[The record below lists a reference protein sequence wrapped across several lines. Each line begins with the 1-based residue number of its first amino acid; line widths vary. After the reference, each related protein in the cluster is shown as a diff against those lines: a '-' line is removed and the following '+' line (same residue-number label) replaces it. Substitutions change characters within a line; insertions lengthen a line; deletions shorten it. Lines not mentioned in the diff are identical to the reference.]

1 MHRRCARFLHAQGP
15 RDSMTGHTLGYR
27 PSPMGATADATA
39 GVPSYD
45 SAQGQSPILREA
57 RDLVRYRDLLGLMVV
72 NIAKSRYKRSAL
84 GVLWTLMNPVLHTA
98 VLTVA
103 FANIFKSSL
112 PNYVLYVL
120 SGMVCWTLFTTT
132 TVYAMNSLIWGGSI
146 LGRIY
151 IPRTIFAAAA
161 VGNGLTSFGLALV
174 PLVGIMIITGHPWTL
189 ALISVPFAVLLLTVF
204 VFGVSLLVS
213 SIAVLYTDFVEFYQ
227 VMVQALFFLTPIMY
241 PEEILPAWAAPLM
254 RFNPMYSLV
263 EMFRQPVYYGQ
274 FPDMATSLTASITS
288 VAFLVVGW
296 VIFTRR
302 SDELPYRI

>member
-1 MHRRCARFLHAQGP
+1 MPFARPQGA
-15 RDSMTGHTLGYR
+15 
-27 PSPMGATADATA
+27 GADGAA
-39 GVPSYD
+39 GLPSYD
-45 SAQGQSPILREA
+45 SAKGESPILREA

-103 FANIFKSSL
+103 FSNIFRSSL
-112 PNYVLYVL
+112 PNYTVYVL
-120 SGMVCWTLFTTT
+120 SGMVCWNLFTMT

-174 PLVGIMIITGHPWTL
+174 PLIGIMGITGQPFTL
-189 ALISVPFAVLLLTVF
+189 ALASLPLAVLFLTAF

-227 VMVQALFFLTPIMY
+227 VIVQALFFLTPIAY
-241 PEEILPAWAAPLM
+241 PEDILPSWAAQIMHL
-254 RFNPMYSLV
+254 NPMYSLV
-263 EMFRQPVYYGQ
+263 DMFREPVYYGR
-274 FPDMATSLTASITS
+274 FPDMTTTLTAATTSI
-288 VAFLVVGW
+288 AFLVVGW
-296 VIFTRR
+296 VAFTLRA
-302 SDELPYRI
+302 DELPYRI

>member
-1 MHRRCARFLHAQGP
+1 MAPA
-15 RDSMTGHTLGYR
+15 M
-27 PSPMGATADATA
+27 TA
-39 GVPSYD
+39 GALSDHGDDDAAAGLPSYD
-45 SAQGQSPILREA
+45 SAQGESPILREA
-57 RDLVRYRDLLGLMVV
+57 RDLFRYRDLLGLMIV
-72 NIAKSRYKRSAL
+72 NIAKSRYKRSVL
-84 GVLWTLMNPVLHTA
+84 GVLWTLMNPVLHTV

-103 FANIFKSSL
+103 FANIFRSSL
-112 PNYVLYVL
+112 PNYAVYVL
-120 SGMVCWTLFTTT
+120 SGMVCWNLFTVT

-174 PLVGIMIITGHPWTL
+174 PLVGIMVVMRQPWTV
-189 ALISVPFAVLLLTVF
+189 ALISVPFAVLLLTAF

-241 PEEILPAWAAPLM
+241 PKEILPGWALALM
-254 RFNPMYSLV
+254 HFNPMYNLV

-274 FPDMATSLTASITS
+274 LPDMPTTLSASMTS
-288 VAFLVVGW
+288 VAFLTVGW

>member
-1 MHRRCARFLHAQGP
+1 
-15 RDSMTGHTLGYR
+15 MTGQAFGFST
-27 PSPMGATADATA
+27 SPRGAADDTAAS
-39 GVPSYD
+39 VPSYD
-45 SAQGQSPILREA
+45 SAKDGPPILREA
-57 RDLVRYRDLLGLMVV
+57 VDLLRYRDLLRLMVV
-72 NIAKSRYKRSAL
+72 NIAKSRYKRSVL
-84 GVLWTLMNPVLHTA
+84 GVLWTLMNPVLHTV

-103 FANIFKSSL
+103 FSNIFRSSL
-112 PNYVLYVL
+112 PNYAVYVL
-120 SGMVCWTLFTTT
+120 SGMVCWNLFTVT

-174 PLVGIMIITGHPWTL
+174 PLVGIMVITGHPWTL
-189 ALISVPFAVLLLTVF
+189 ALTSVPFAVLLLAAF

-241 PEEILPAWAAPLM
+241 PEEILPRWAAPLM
-254 RFNPMYSLV
+254 PLNPMYNLV
-263 EMFRQPVYYGQ
+263 EMFRQPVYYGR
-274 FPDMATSLTASITS
+274 FPDMSTTLTASITS

-296 VIFTRR
+296 IVFTRR
-302 SDELPYRI
+302 ADELPYRI